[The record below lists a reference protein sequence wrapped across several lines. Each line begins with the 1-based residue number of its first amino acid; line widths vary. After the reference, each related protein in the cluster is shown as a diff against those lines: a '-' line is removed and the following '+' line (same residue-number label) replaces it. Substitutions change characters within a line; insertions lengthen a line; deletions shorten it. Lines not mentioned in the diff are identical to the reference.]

1 VSQVTTCMLR
11 LSVFMTYNRV
21 SNQNNTTGATCGVGS
36 AYPSESPEFTP
47 VVSVVRVT
55 RSLVLCVMF
64 CRLLF
69 VLYLFLLAIVLS
81 ILLRFTSSDFGIM
94 NLKTSP
100 KIQSTNCKICK
111 QWYDKPSKIEN
122 IHDDSGGH
130 KSNKR
135 KQRNSKNVYKPY
147 D

>member
-1 VSQVTTCMLR
+1 MSQVTTCMLR

-21 SNQNNTTGATCGVGS
+21 SNKNNTTGTTCGVGS

-100 KIQSTNCKICK
+100 KIQSTNCKIV
-111 QWYDKPSKIEN
+111 
-122 IHDDSGGH
+122 
-130 KSNKR
+130 SNDMINHPR
-135 KQRNSKNVYKPY
+135 
-147 D
+147 

>member
-1 VSQVTTCMLR
+1 MSSINLFSSPGPR
-11 LSVFMTYNRV
+11 
-21 SNQNNTTGATCGVGS
+21 
-36 AYPSESPEFTP
+36 PSELLPSGFVRRPSYVVAEFTP
-47 VVSVVRVT
+47 VVSVVRVS

>member
-1 VSQVTTCMLR
+1 MSQVTTCMLR

-111 QWYDKPSKIEN
+111 Q
-122 IHDDSGGH
+122 
-130 KSNKR
+130 
-135 KQRNSKNVYKPY
+135 
-147 D
+147 